1 MTANEPG
8 VESEHQP
15 NGLWTRLRASLPG
28 WKTAI
33 FGSLL
38 WGLGMAL
45 SAWFALWQEGLIHD
59 LKLVFLL
66 LLYFLG
72 GLFSFPFALFLMAFT
87 GAGRRFDTRFA
98 ASFLSLATCTVL
110 MTAFLFSLQYRQFY
124 AQWHAPF
131 GTEIWMFQYV
141 FTAASAVYQFM
152 VSGLRLYLPA
162 GMVMILA
169 TAAFLARR
177 MR

>member
-1 MTANEPG
+1 M
-8 VESEHQP
+8 
-15 NGLWTRLRASLPG
+15 RLRTSLPG
-28 WKTAI
+28 WRIAV

-38 WGLGMAL
+38 WGLGMAA
-45 SAWFALWQEGLIHD
+45 SAGFTLWQDGLIQD

-72 GLFSFPFALFLMAFT
+72 GLLGFPFALFLMAFT

-98 ASFLSLATCTVL
+98 ASFLSLAICTVL

-152 VSGLRLYLPA
+152 VSGLKLYLPV
-162 GMVMILA
+162 GMVMILV

-177 MR
+177 IR

>member
-1 MTANEPG
+1 M
-8 VESEHQP
+8 ESEHQP
-15 NGLWTRLRASLPG
+15 DGVWKRLRTSLPG
-28 WKTAI
+28 WRLAV
-33 FGSLL
+33 FGSVL
-38 WGLGMAL
+38 WGLGMAV
-45 SAWFALWQEGLIHD
+45 SAWFTLWMDGQIHD

-72 GLFSFPFALFLMAFT
+72 GCLSFPFALFLMAFA
-87 GAGRRFDTRFA
+87 GAGRRLDTRFA
-98 ASFLSLATCTVL
+98 ASFLALALCTIL

-152 VSGLRLYLPA
+152 VYGLKLYLPA
-162 GMVMILA
+162 GMVMILL
-169 TAAFLARR
+169 TAAFLARH